1 MLEGSRAPFF
11 WREHRV
17 MAHLELIPKDN
28 ISSFRKLAIGSWKTA
43 YDPTVYGTMTLRMD
57 KALAYIEAFRQ
68 KTGIRLTVTHLL
80 AKAMAEALRRCPD
93 ANAILRFNKIY
104 LRQRITISTL
114 VVQTDGGKVDLTS
127 AKIDDAEQKS
137 LRQIAAELEAAV
149 RKVRQRKDE
158 MLEKG
163 KGTIQKVPYLLLN
176 LFTWLMSFFMY
187 TLNWDMTWAGMP
199 RDAFG
204 SAIVTNV
211 GSLGLDTA
219 YVPLVPYTRVPI
231 FIAPGAVKDAA
242 VVEEGKVVA
251 GKIMNVNAS
260 FDHRF
265 IDGFHASVL
274 ANTLREM
281 LENPFEHFDKLDEV
295 APVVP
300 ATEAPP
306 PASAIG

>member
-1 MLEGSRAPFF
+1 
-11 WREHRV
+11 

-28 ISSFRKLAIGSWKTA
+28 VSSFRKLAIGSWKTA

-57 KALAYIEAFRQ
+57 KSLAYIEAFRQ

-104 LRQRITISTL
+104 LRKQITISTL

-137 LRQIAAELEAAV
+137 LREISAELEAAV
-149 RKVRQRKDE
+149 QKVRQRKDE

-163 KGTIQKVPYLLLN
+163 KGTIQRMPYMFLN
-176 LFTWLMSFFMY
+176 FFTWLISFLMY
-187 TLNWDMTWAGMP
+187 TLNLDMRWAGMP

-204 SAIVTNV
+204 SAIITNV

-231 FIAPGAVKDAA
+231 FIAPGAIKDAA
-242 VVEEGKVVA
+242 VVEDGKVVP

-265 IDGFHASVL
+265 IDGFHASIL

-281 LENPFEHFDKLDEV
+281 LENPFEHFDKLDDV
-295 APVVP
+295 APVLP
-300 ATEAPP
+300 AAGDKPL
-306 PASAIG
+306 AAAG

>member
-1 MLEGSRAPFF
+1 
-11 WREHRV
+11 

-28 ISSFRKLAIGSWKTA
+28 ISSFRKLAIGSWKTS

-57 KALAYIEAFRQ
+57 KSLAYIEAFRQ

-104 LRQRITISTL
+104 LRKRITVSTL

-127 AKIDDAEQKS
+127 AKIDDAEQKT
-137 LRQIAAELEAAV
+137 LREISAELEAAV
-149 RKVRQRKDE
+149 QKVRQRKDE
-158 MLEKG
+158 TMEKG
-163 KGTIQKVPYLLLN
+163 KGTIQKVPYMFLN
-176 LFTWLMSFFMY
+176 FFTWLISFFMY

-204 SAIVTNV
+204 SAIITNV

-231 FIAPGAVKDAA
+231 FIAPGAIKDAA
-242 VVEEGKVVA
+242 VVEDGKVVP

-265 IDGFHASVL
+265 IDGFHAGIL
-274 ANTLREM
+274 ASTLREM
-281 LENPFEHFDKLDEV
+281 LENPFEHFDKLDDV
-295 APVVP
+295 APALP
-300 ATEAPP
+300 AAEVKA
-306 PASAIG
+306 AG

>member
-1 MLEGSRAPFF
+1 
-11 WREHRV
+11 
-17 MAHLELIPKDN
+17 MAHLELIPKEN
-28 ISSFRKLAIGSWKTA
+28 VSSFRKLAIGSWKTA

-57 KALAYIEAFRQ
+57 KALAYIEAFRV

-93 ANAILRFNKIY
+93 ANAILRFNRIY
-104 LRQRITISTL
+104 LRKRITISTL

-137 LRQIAAELEAAV
+137 LREISAELEAAV
-149 RKVRQRKDE
+149 QKVRQRRDE
-158 MLEKG
+158 ALEKS
-163 KGTIQKVPYLLLN
+163 KGTIHALPYAFLN
-176 LFTWLMSFFMY
+176 FFTWLISFFMY

-204 SAIVTNV
+204 SAIITNV

-231 FIAPGAVKDAA
+231 FIAPGAIKDAP
-242 VVEEGKVVA
+242 VVENGKVVP
-251 GKIMNVNAS
+251 GKLMNVNAS

-265 IDGFHASVL
+265 IDGFHASIL
-274 ANTLREM
+274 ANTFREM

-295 APVVP
+295 APAVP
-300 ATEAPP
+300 ADVKPP
-306 PASAIG
+306 VSAAG

>member
-1 MLEGSRAPFF
+1 
-11 WREHRV
+11 
-17 MAHLELIPKDN
+17 MAHLELIPKEN
-28 ISSFRKLAIGSWKTA
+28 VSSFRKLAIGSWKTS

-57 KALAYIEAFRQ
+57 NALAYIEAFRQ

-93 ANAILRFNKIY
+93 ANAILRFNRIY
-104 LRQRITISTL
+104 LRKRITISTL

-137 LRQIAAELEAAV
+137 LREIAAELEAAV
-149 RKVRQRKDE
+149 QKVRQRKDE
-158 MLEKG
+158 ALEKS
-163 KGTIQKVPYLLLN
+163 KGTIHKLPYAFLN
-176 LFTWLMSFFMY
+176 FFTWLISFFMY

-204 SAIVTNV
+204 SAIITNV

-231 FIAPGAVKDAA
+231 FIAPGAIKDAP
-242 VVEEGKVVA
+242 VVENGKVVP
-251 GKIMNVNAS
+251 GKLMNVNAS

-265 IDGFHASVL
+265 IDGFHASIL
-274 ANTLREM
+274 ANTFREM

-300 ATEAPP
+300 ADVKPP
-306 PASAIG
+306 VSAAG

>member
-1 MLEGSRAPFF
+1 
-11 WREHRV
+11 
-17 MAHLELIPKDN
+17 MAHLELIPKEN
-28 ISSFRKLAIGSWKTA
+28 VSSFRKLAIGSWKTA
-43 YDPTVYGTMTLRMD
+43 YDPTVYGTMTLRME

-93 ANAILRFNKIY
+93 ANAILRFNRIY
-104 LRQRITISTL
+104 LRKRITISTL

-137 LRQIAAELEAAV
+137 LRQIAAEMEAAV
-149 RKVRQRKDE
+149 QKVRQRKDE

-163 KGTIQKVPYLLLN
+163 KGTIHKMPYAFLN
-176 LFTWLMSFFMY
+176 FFTWLISFFMY

-204 SAIVTNV
+204 SAIITNV

-231 FIAPGAVKDAA
+231 FIAPGAIKDAP
-242 VVEEGKVVA
+242 VVENGKVVP
-251 GKIMNVNAS
+251 GKLMNVNAS

-265 IDGFHASVL
+265 IDGFHASIL
-274 ANTLREM
+274 ANTFREM
-281 LENPFEHFDKLDEV
+281 LENPFEHFDKLDD
-295 APVVP
+295 AL
-300 ATEAPP
+300 
-306 PASAIG
+306 PASPESAPLSAAG

>member
-1 MLEGSRAPFF
+1 
-11 WREHRV
+11 
-17 MAHLELIPKDN
+17 MAHLELIPKEN
-28 ISSFRKLAIGSWKTA
+28 VSSFRKLAIGSWKTA

-93 ANAILRFNKIY
+93 ANAILRFNRIY
-104 LRQRITISTL
+104 LRKRITISTL

-137 LRQIAAELEAAV
+137 LREISAELEAAV
-149 RKVRQRKDE
+149 QKVRQRRDE
-158 MLEKG
+158 ALEKS
-163 KGTIQKVPYLLLN
+163 KGTIHSLPYAFLN
-176 LFTWLMSFFMY
+176 FFTWLISFFMY

-199 RDAFG
+199 KDAFG
-204 SAIVTNV
+204 SAIITNV

-231 FIAPGAVKDAA
+231 FIAPGAIKDAP
-242 VVEEGKVVA
+242 VVENGKVVP
-251 GKIMNVNAS
+251 GKLMNVNAS

-265 IDGFHASVL
+265 IDGFHASIL
-274 ANTLREM
+274 ANTFREM

-295 APVVP
+295 APAVP
-300 ATEAPP
+300 AEAAPP
-306 PASAIG
+306 VSAAG

>member
-1 MLEGSRAPFF
+1 
-11 WREHRV
+11 
-17 MAHLELIPKDN
+17 MAHLELIPKKN

-114 VVQTDGGKVDLTS
+114 VLQTEGGDEKVDLTA

-137 LRQIAAELEAAV
+137 LREIAAELEAAV
-149 RKVRQRKDE
+149 QKVRQRKDAA
-158 MLEKG
+158 LEKS
-163 KGTIQKVPYLLLN
+163 KGTIQKIPFLFLN
-176 LFTWLMSFFMY
+176 AFTWLLSFFMY
-187 TLNWDMTWAGMP
+187 TLNLDMRRFGMP
-199 RDAFG
+199 KDAFG
-204 SAIVTNV
+204 SAIITNV

-231 FIAPGAVKDAA
+231 FIAPGAIKDAP
-242 VVEEGKVVA
+242 VVEDGKVVP
-251 GKIMNVNAS
+251 GKVMNVNAS

-265 IDGFHASVL
+265 IDCYHAGVL
-274 ANTLREM
+274 ARTLREM
-281 LENPFEHFDKLDEV
+281 LENPFEHFDKLDE
-295 APVVP
+295 AQP
-300 ATEAPP
+300 ALPAAGEPP
-306 PASAIG
+306 LSAVG